1 MSETDPAN
9 RIPEHPNTQTPKEQ
23 AEHPIIKLPGSHDS
37 SDDKSQ
43 AMKEVGPYLTL
54 GFQLAMFVAIGA
66 GIGWYIDKDS
76 GSSFWTGILA
86 GAGAVMGL
94 VYFLVSVMRLEKNS
108 QKKQ

>member
-1 MSETDPAN
+1 MAKNEDGSEWDLN
-9 RIPEHPNTQTPKEQ
+9 DSPKEQ
-23 AEHPIIKLPGSHDS
+23 AERQIFRMPGTEKEAE
-37 SDDKSQ
+37 DKGQ

-86 GAGAVMGL
+86 GAGAVAGL

-108 QKKQ
+108 QKRK

>member
-1 MSETDPAN
+1 MSE
-9 RIPEHPNTQTPKEQ
+9 IPHVPKSPSPDVDQSPKDQ
-23 AEHPIIKLPGSHDS
+23 AEHPISFPGSHRGENDQN
-37 SDDKSQ
+37 Q

-66 GIGWYIDKDS
+66 GIGWYLDKDS

-86 GAGAVMGL
+86 GAGAVAGL

-108 QKKQ
+108 QKKK

>member
-1 MSETDPAN
+1 MAKNEDGSEWDLN
-9 RIPEHPNTQTPKEQ
+9 DSPKEQ
-23 AEHPIIKLPGSHDS
+23 AERQIFRMPGTEKEA
-37 SDDKSQ
+37 DDKGQ

-86 GAGAVMGL
+86 GAGAVAGL
-94 VYFLVSVMRLEKNS
+94 VYFLVSVMRLEKKS
-108 QKKQ
+108 QKKK